1 MDAKAVLTSMLA
13 EADIRVGGG
22 RPWDIRIHNEG
33 LYKRVL
39 REGSLG
45 AGEAY
50 LVINGMKSS
59 GKKRDNLG
67 SIGKNF

>member
-13 EADIRVGGG
+13 EADIRVGGD
-22 RPWDIRIHNEG
+22 RPWDIRVHNEG

-39 REGSLG
+39 REGTLG

-50 LVINGMKSS
+50 LEGW
-59 GKKRDNLG
+59 
-67 SIGKNF
+67 